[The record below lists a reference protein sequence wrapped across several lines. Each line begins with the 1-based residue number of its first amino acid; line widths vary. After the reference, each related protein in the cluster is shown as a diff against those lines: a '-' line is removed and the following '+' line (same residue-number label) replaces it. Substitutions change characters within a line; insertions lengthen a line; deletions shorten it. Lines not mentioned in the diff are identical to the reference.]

1 MTTRKSAGVLLLAAA
16 LMAAPSAAQAQPSAE
31 IGASLMSATFGLGD
45 DDLTTFG
52 VPSGG
57 FGILNPGVYASFF
70 IGSYV
75 AVEPQLSFS
84 WVSEGDESEY
94 LLNFAGQFDYFF
106 GGTEVPSP
114 YVFGAAGLLKI
125 SDNDYTPKSF
135 GFGGGYR
142 MPVGDRLSFR
152 IDGRWVRYT
161 SEFEFE
167 DDHDTLAFTLSIGG
181 IF

>member
-1 MTTRKSAGVLLLAAA
+1 MTIRRSAGVLLLAGVLTATT
-16 LMAAPSAAQAQPSAE
+16 STAQAQPSAE
-31 IGASLMSATFGLGD
+31 VGASLMSATFSLGD
-45 DDLTTFG
+45 EDLSTFG

-70 IGSYV
+70 IGRYV

-94 LLNFAGQFDYFF
+94 LLNLAGQFDYFF
-106 GGTEVPSP
+106 GGTEAPSP
-114 YVFGAAGLLKI
+114 YVFGAAGLVKI
-125 SDNDYTPKSF
+125 SGNDYTPKSF

-152 IDGRWVRYT
+152 FDGRWVRYT

-167 DDHDTLAFTLSIGG
+167 DDLDTLAFTLSIGG